1 MGYFWPLA
9 TLWIVHLMAAMS
21 PGQSFLVVSRTALVS
36 GRPAGV
42 ASALGMGIGVLPW
55 AVGAMLGL
63 AVLFAQAPWLYAA
76 LRIAGGLYLIYVAVM
91 VWRHAADPV
100 AMADDGERVSTGT
113 ALRQACL
120 TQIANPKVA
129 VFFGSIFVA
138 VLPPSPPLWL
148 AAAILAIVF
157 FNELA
162 WYAAVAVLFS
172 AERPRRAYLSA
183 KAIIDRVMAGLL
195 GLLGAKLIDGAVRE

>member
-1 MGYFWPLA
+1 MEYVWPLA
-9 TLWIVHLMAAMS
+9 TLWIVHLLAAMS
-21 PGQSFLVVSRTALVS
+21 PGQSFLVVSRTALMS

-42 ASALGMGIGVLPW
+42 ASALGMGLGVLPW

-76 LRIAGGLYLIYVAVM
+76 LRVAGGLYLIYVAVM
-91 VWRHAADPV
+91 VWRHAADPIV
-100 AMADDGERVSTGT
+100 MTGVGERVSTSA
-113 ALRQACL
+113 ALWQACL

-148 AAAILAIVF
+148 AAAILGIVF
-157 FNELA
+157 LNELV

-172 AERPRRAYLSA
+172 AERPRQAYLSA
-183 KAIIDRVMAGLL
+183 KTAIDRVMAGLL
-195 GLLGAKLIDGAVRE
+195 GLLGAKLIDGAVRG